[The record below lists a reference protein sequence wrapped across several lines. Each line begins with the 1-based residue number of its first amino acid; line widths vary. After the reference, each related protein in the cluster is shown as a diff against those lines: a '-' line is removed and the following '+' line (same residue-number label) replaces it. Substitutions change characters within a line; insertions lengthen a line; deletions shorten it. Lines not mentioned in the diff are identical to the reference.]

1 MHEVQVPEVIA
12 KVAAQDVIAQVVAG
26 KEVIANVVVSR
37 VGLLLVGDLQDV
49 QEELVVAHAVL
60 AQVYQTPDNHC
71 Q

>member
-49 QEELVVAHAVL
+49 QEELVVELFRHTFIEIL
-60 AQVYQTPDNHC
+60 K
-71 Q
+71 